1 VPPPRTPGRP
11 PSLQGVETSIP
22 AQRDGAIARSIAGQS
37 AVLLKNSHGLLPL
50 RAVHSVAIIG
60 PYGGAAHTGGGGSSA
75 VTPLYTV
82 TPVDGIKSHGVTVS
96 YDDGSDPA
104 AAAALARSADIAV
117 VMVGNKDKEDGN
129 VVADLLFGDANPS
142 GKLPMTFPKA
152 ESQTPANTPERRRG
166 GTRDRPRRSGPRG
179 LPGRGRRHIH
189 CHRGRRAKDR
199 RAGRG

>member
-50 RAVHSVAIIG
+50 RAVHSVA
-60 PYGGAAHTGGGGSSA
+60 AANPKTVVVLKTGGPVLMPWLAQVPA
-75 VTPLYTV
+75 VLEAWYP
-82 TPVDGIKSHGVTVS
+82 GE
-96 YDDGSDPA
+96 
-104 AAAALARSADIAV
+104 
-117 VMVGNKDKEDGN
+117 EDGN

-152 ESQTPANTPERRRG
+152 ESQTPANTPDPRLRAAMGALRRAADAELTAG
-166 GTRDRPRRSGPRG
+166 PWSVMDKSTTVSPDKHDYYSLATYWWPSRPR
-179 LPGRGRRHIH
+179 
-189 CHRGRRAKDR
+189 A
-199 RAGRG
+199 